1 MNVETNRVNIKDH
14 LLQRTRQLNAD
25 ISLQNN
31 IIESAENTAKNAKI
45 KLLNLTAERLAI
57 LERAIDFGYNP
68 EGDEY

>member
-1 MNVETNRVNIKDH
+1 MNVETNRTNIKDH
-14 LLQRTRQLNAD
+14 LLQRTRQLDAD

-45 KLLNLTAERLAI
+45 KLLNLTAERQAI

>member
-1 MNVETNRVNIKDH
+1 MNVETNRTNIKDH
-14 LLQRTRQLNAD
+14 LLQRARQLDAD

-45 KLLNLTAERLAI
+45 KLLNLTAERQAI

-68 EGDEY
+68 EVD

>member
-14 LLQRTRQLNAD
+14 LLQRTRQLDAD

-31 IIESAENTAKNAKI
+31 IIESAENTVKNAKI
-45 KLLNLTAERLAI
+45 KLLNLTAERQAI

-68 EGDEY
+68 EVD

>member
-31 IIESAENTAKNAKI
+31 IIESAENTVKNAKI
-45 KLLNLTAERLAI
+45 KLLNLTAERQAI

-68 EGDEY
+68 EVD